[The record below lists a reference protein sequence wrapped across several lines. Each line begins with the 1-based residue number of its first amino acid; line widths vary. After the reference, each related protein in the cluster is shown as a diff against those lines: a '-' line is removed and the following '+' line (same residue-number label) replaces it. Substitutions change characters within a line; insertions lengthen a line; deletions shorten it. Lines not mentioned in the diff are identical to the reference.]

1 MSEVTFEKVLYASQ
15 DLQKR
20 RDKIKAWQW
29 ASLDKELKQKFYQ
42 QEKILMDNIVRR
54 PKDHN
59 RTMESIKATH
69 RGLDAVEE
77 YFNRPTEE
85 DEIPF

>member
-29 ASLDKELKQKFYQ
+29 ASLDKELKQKFDQ
-42 QEKILMDNIVRR
+42 QEKILLDNIVRR
-54 PKDHN
+54 PKDHK

-77 YFNRPTEE
+77 YFNRPITE